1 MSSNGT
7 DEQDE
12 AGFVSIEVAISWIIT
27 VVCFFGI
34 ALNASLVYV
43 TVKSKSIHSKC
54 NVLIALYAFF
64 AIFLHI
70 GFCVKIVIF
79 LSGINSITLGTCFW
93 IQFINGSASVMC
105 IVLQLCIGMERLMAV
120 SFPIW
125 YNMSGKHSVFKVL
138 LIICSIKVI
147 LDRCV
152 IYYGCSK
159 HWESLVRCDLGD
171 LSNQPETTDYSV
183 YNMLIIVVA
192 EVLCYAMLWLISW
205 WRKGQ

>member
-1 MSSNGT
+1 
-7 DEQDE
+7 
-12 AGFVSIEVAISWIIT
+12 
-27 VVCFFGI
+27 
-34 ALNASLVYV
+34 
-43 TVKSKSIHSKC
+43 
-54 NVLIALYAFF
+54 
-64 AIFLHI
+64 
-70 GFCVKIVIF
+70 
-79 LSGINSITLGTCFW
+79 
-93 IQFINGSASVMC
+93 MC